1 MDILRYVE
9 EYPQRV
15 LAITDNGE
23 SIRYREINT
32 AAEVFSKEAAHQLVF
47 LLCSNS
53 PGTLLGYLGCL
64 KAGAV
69 PLLLDAHIA
78 PDLLQ
83 HLIQTYHPAFYYL
96 PHDVPEETKQILP
109 MNKTVTAIA
118 DSLLLR
124 SDTKGQELFQDLAL
138 LLTTSGSTGSPKLVR
153 LTYRNIC
160 ENARSIA
167 EYLHITDKER
177 PITMLPMSYSYG
189 MSIIN
194 SHALMGATIILSGH
208 DILTAAFWERVKR
221 ENVSSLVGIPYT
233 YQIFSRL
240 RLTEMELPA
249 LKTLTQAGGKLPYEL
264 HKKFG
269 EWSLNTGR
277 RFFVMYGQTEAA
289 PRMAYLPPDKTL
301 EKCGSMGIA
310 VPGGALKLIDE
321 TGTEITAPDTVGELV
336 YHGSNVAM
344 GYAECAEDLSKGDE
358 WHGTLHTG
366 DMAKQDSDG
375 YFFIVGRKKRFI
387 KVFGNR
393 VNLDDTE
400 RLLSTAFPDA
410 EFACIGRDDLLCVYT
425 TRKTEE
431 QHRAVSEYFAQTTRL
446 PAKVFHIFFIDAI
459 PKNTAGKKLYS
470 QLEIR

>member
-1 MDILRYVE
+1 MDILRYAE
-9 EYPQRV
+9 EDPQRV

-23 SIRYREINT
+23 TVHYSEIDT
-32 AAEVFSKEAAHQLVF
+32 AAAVFSKEAAHQLVF

-53 PGTLLGYLGCL
+53 RGTLLGYLGCL

-83 HLIQTYHPAFYYL
+83 HLIKTYRPTFYYI
-96 PHDVPEETKQILP
+96 PHDVPEETKKILP

-118 DSLLLR
+118 DSLLLQ
-124 SDTKGQELFQDLAL
+124 SDTKGPELFQDLAL

-321 TGTEITAPDTVGELV
+321 TGTEITTPDTVGELV

-400 RLLSTAFPDA
+400 RLLSAAFPDA
-410 EFACIGRDDLLCVYT
+410 EFACIGQDDLLCIYT
-425 TRKTEE
+425 TLEAEE
-431 QHRAVSEYFAQTTRL
+431 RRRAVSEYLAQTTRL

-470 QLEIR
+470 QLKIR

>member
-1 MDILRYVE
+1 MDILRYAE
-9 EYPQRV
+9 EDPQRV

-23 SIRYREINT
+23 TVHYSEIDT
-32 AAEVFSKEAAHQLVF
+32 AAAVFSKEAAHQLVF

-53 PGTLLGYLGCL
+53 RGTLLGYLGCL

-83 HLIQTYHPAFYYL
+83 HLIKTYRPAFYYI
-96 PHDVPEETKQILP
+96 PHDVPEETKKILP

-118 DSLLLR
+118 DSLLLQ
-124 SDTKGQELFQDLAL
+124 SDTKGPELFQDLAL

-344 GYAECAEDLSKGDE
+344 GYAECAKDLSKGDE

-375 YFFIVGRKKRFI
+375 YFFIVRRKKRFI

-400 RLLSTAFPDA
+400 RLLSAAFPDA
-410 EFACIGRDDLLCVYT
+410 EFACIGQDDLLCIYT
-425 TRKTEE
+425 TLEAEE
-431 QHRAVSEYFAQTTRL
+431 RHRAVSEYLAQTARL

-470 QLEIR
+470 QLKIR

>member
-1 MDILRYVE
+1 MDILRYAE
-9 EYPQRV
+9 EDPQRV

-23 SIRYREINT
+23 TVHYSEIDT
-32 AAEVFSKEAAHQLVF
+32 AAAVFSKEAAHQLVF

-53 PGTLLGYLGCL
+53 RGTLLGYLGCL

-83 HLIQTYHPAFYYL
+83 HLIKTYRPAFYYI
-96 PHDVPEETKQILP
+96 PHDVPEETKKILP

-118 DSLLLR
+118 DSLLLQ
-124 SDTKGQELFQDLAL
+124 SDTKGPELFQDLAL

-321 TGTEITAPDTVGELV
+321 TGTEITTPDTVGELV

-400 RLLSTAFPDA
+400 RLLSAAFPDA
-410 EFACIGRDDLLCVYT
+410 EFACIGQDDLLCIYT
-425 TRKTEE
+425 TLEAEE
-431 QHRAVSEYFAQTTRL
+431 RRRAVSEYLAQTTRL

-470 QLEIR
+470 QLKIR

>member
-1 MDILRYVE
+1 MDILRYVAE
-9 EYPQRV
+9 APQQV
-15 LAITDNGE
+15 LAITDSGE
-23 SIRYREINT
+23 TLHYSDINK
-32 AAEVFSKEAAHQLVF
+32 AAEAFPKTATHQLVF
-47 LLCSNS
+47 LLCRNS

-64 KAGAV
+64 KAGVV

-78 PDLLQ
+78 PDLLH
-83 HLIQTYHPAFYYL
+83 HLIQTYMPAFYYV
-96 PHDVPEETKQILP
+96 PHDLPEETQKIFP
-109 MNKTVTAIA
+109 RNTPVATIA
-118 DSLLLR
+118 GSVLLR
-124 SDTKGQELFQDLAL
+124 SDNTGPALFPDLAL

-177 PITMLPMSYSYG
+177 PVTMLPMSYSYG

-194 SHALMGATIILSGH
+194 SHVLMGATVILTGH
-208 DILTAAFWERVKR
+208 DMLTAAFWERVKQ

-233 YQIFSRL
+233 YQMFSRL

-289 PRMAYLPPDKTL
+289 PRMAYLPPDKTM

-310 VPGGALKLIDE
+310 IPHGELKLIDE
-321 TGTEITAPDTVGELV
+321 AGAEITASDTVGELV
-336 YHGSNVAM
+336 YRGQNVAM
-344 GYAECAEDLSKGDE
+344 GYAECAADLAKGDE

-366 DMAKQDSDG
+366 DIAKRDADG

-400 RLLSTAFPDA
+400 RLLATAFPSS
-410 EFACIGRDDLLCVYT
+410 EFACIGQDDLLCVYT
-425 TRKTEE
+425 TLSTEV
-431 QHRAVSEYFAQTTRL
+431 QHRAIADYLAQTTRL
-446 PAKVFHIFFIDAI
+446 PAKVFHIFFIEAI
-459 PKNTAGKKLYS
+459 PKNPAGKTLYS
-470 QLEIR
+470 QLEID

>member
-1 MDILRYVE
+1 MDILRYAE
-9 EYPQRV
+9 EDPQRV

-23 SIRYREINT
+23 TVHYSEIDT
-32 AAEVFSKEAAHQLVF
+32 AAAVFSKEAAHQLVF
-47 LLCSNS
+47 LLRSNS
-53 PGTLLGYLGCL
+53 RGTLLGYLGCL

-83 HLIQTYHPAFYYL
+83 HLIKTYRPAFYYI
-96 PHDVPEETKQILP
+96 PHDVPEETKKILP

-118 DSLLLR
+118 DSLLLQ
-124 SDTKGQELFQDLAL
+124 SDTKGPELFQDLAL

-400 RLLSTAFPDA
+400 RLLSAAFPDA
-410 EFACIGRDDLLCVYT
+410 EFACIGQDDLLCIYT
-425 TRKTEE
+425 TLEAEE
-431 QHRAVSEYFAQTTRL
+431 RHRAVSEYLAQTTRL

-470 QLEIR
+470 QLKIR

>member
-1 MDILRYVE
+1 MNEPV
-9 EYPQRV
+9 
-15 LAITDNGE
+15 IT
-23 SIRYREINT
+23 
-32 AAEVFSKEAAHQLVF
+32 
-47 LLCSNS
+47 
-53 PGTLLGYLGCL
+53 
-64 KAGAV
+64 
-69 PLLLDAHIA
+69 
-78 PDLLQ
+78 
-83 HLIQTYHPAFYYL
+83 
-96 PHDVPEETKQILP
+96 
-109 MNKTVTAIA
+109 IA
-118 DSLLLR
+118 DSVLLR
-124 SDTKGQELFQDLAL
+124 SDEKWPELFQDLAL

-177 PITMLPMSYSYG
+177 PVTMLPMSYSYG

-194 SHALMGATIILSGH
+194 SHVLMGATVILTGH
-208 DILTAAFWERVKR
+208 DILTAAFWERVKQ

-233 YQIFSRL
+233 YQMFSRL

-264 HKKFG
+264 HQKFG

-289 PRMAYLPPDKTL
+289 PRMAYLPPDKTM

-310 VPGGALKLIDE
+310 IPGGELKLIDE
-321 TGTEITAPDTVGELV
+321 TGAEITAPDTVGELV
-336 YHGSNVAM
+336 YHGPNVAM
-344 GYAECAEDLSKGDE
+344 GYAECAADLAKGDE

-366 DMAKQDSDG
+366 DMAKRDSDG

-400 RLLSTAFPDA
+400 RLLSAAFSDA
-410 EFACIGRDDLLCVYT
+410 EFACIGQDDLLCVYT
-425 TRKTEE
+425 TLKTEE
-431 QHRAVSEYFAQTTRL
+431 QHRAASEYLAQTTRL
-446 PAKVFHIFFIDAI
+446 PAKVFHIFFIEAI
-459 PKNTAGKKLYS
+459 PKNPAGKTLYS

>member
-1 MDILRYVE
+1 MELLRYAE
-9 EYPQRV
+9 EDPQRV
-15 LAITDNGE
+15 LAITDSGKTLHY
-23 SIRYREINT
+23 SEINT
-32 AAEVFSKEAAHQLVF
+32 AAAALPKEAAHQLVF
-47 LLCSNS
+47 LLCRNS

-64 KAGAV
+64 KAGVV

-83 HLIQTYHPAFYYL
+83 HLIQTYMPAFYYIPQDL
-96 PHDVPEETKQILP
+96 PEETKKILP
-109 MNKTVTAIA
+109 MNKPVTTIA
-118 DSLLLR
+118 DSILLR
-124 SDTKGQELFQDLAL
+124 SDKKGPELFQDLAL

-177 PITMLPMSYSYG
+177 PVTMLPMSYSYG

-194 SHALMGATIILSGH
+194 SHVLMGATVILTGH
-208 DILTAAFWERVKR
+208 DILTAAFWERVKQ

-233 YQIFSRL
+233 YQMFSRL

-264 HKKFG
+264 HQKFG

-289 PRMAYLPPDKTL
+289 PRMAYLPPDKTM

-310 VPGGALKLIDE
+310 IPGGELKLIDE
-321 TGTEITAPDTVGELV
+321 AGAEITASDTVGELV
-336 YHGSNVAM
+336 YHGQNVSM
-344 GYAECAEDLSKGDE
+344 GYAECATDLAKGDE
-358 WHGTLHTG
+358 WQGTLHTG
-366 DMAKQDSDG
+366 DMAKRDSDG

-387 KVFGNR
+387 KIFGNR

-400 RLLSTAFPDA
+400 RLLSAAFADA
-410 EFACIGRDDLLCVYT
+410 EFACIGQDDLLCVYT
-425 TRKTEE
+425 TLKTEE
-431 QHRAVSEYFAQTTRL
+431 QHRAVSEYLAQTTRL
-446 PAKVFHIFFIDAI
+446 PAKVFHVFFIEAI
-459 PKNTAGKKLYS
+459 PKNPAGKTLYS

>member
-1 MDILRYVE
+1 MELLRYAE
-9 EYPQRV
+9 EEPQRV
-15 LAITDNGE
+15 LAITDGG
-23 SIRYREINT
+23 SLLHYGDINE
-32 AAEVFSKEAAHQLVF
+32 AATKFSKAAVHQLAF
-47 LLCSNS
+47 LLCRNS

-64 KAGAV
+64 KAGVV

-78 PDLLQ
+78 PDLLH
-83 HLIQTYHPAFYYL
+83 HLMKTYTPAFYYV
-96 PHDVPEETKQILP
+96 PHDLPKETQKILP
-109 MNKTVTAIA
+109 MHTPVTTIA
-118 DSLLLR
+118 DSVLLR
-124 SDTKGQELFQDLAL
+124 SDNVGPALFPNLAL

-167 EYLHITDKER
+167 DYLHITDKER
-177 PITMLPMSYSYG
+177 PVTMLPMSYSYG

-194 SHALMGATIILSGH
+194 SHVLMGATIILTGH
-208 DILTAAFWERVKR
+208 DMLTAAFWERIKQ

-233 YQIFSRL
+233 YQMFSRL

-249 LKTLTQAGGKLPYEL
+249 LKTLTQAGGKLPYAL

-289 PRMAYLPPDKTL
+289 PRMAYLPPDKTM

-310 VPGGALKLIDE
+310 IPRGELTLIDE
-321 TGTEITAPDTVGELV
+321 TGEEITAPDTVGELV
-336 YHGSNVAM
+336 YHGQNVAM
-344 GYAECAEDLSKGDE
+344 GYAECATDLAKGDE

-366 DMAKQDSDG
+366 DMAKQDTEG

-400 RLLSTAFPDA
+400 RLLATAFPNA
-410 EFACIGRDDLLCVYT
+410 EFACVGQDDLLCVYT
-425 TRKTEE
+425 TLITEE
-431 QHRAVSEYFAQTTRL
+431 QHRAISEYLAQTTQL
-446 PAKVFHIFFIDAI
+446 PAKVFHVFFIETI
-459 PKNTAGKKLYS
+459 PKNPAGKTLYS
-470 QLEIR
+470 QLAIG

>member
-1 MDILRYVE
+1 MDILRYAE
-9 EYPQRV
+9 EDPQRV

-23 SIRYREINT
+23 TVHYSEIDT
-32 AAEVFSKEAAHQLVF
+32 AAAVFSKEAAHQLVF

-53 PGTLLGYLGCL
+53 RGTLLGYLGCL

-78 PDLLQ
+78 SDLLQ
-83 HLIQTYHPAFYYL
+83 HLIKTYRPAFYYI
-96 PHDVPEETKQILP
+96 PHDVPEETKKILP
-109 MNKTVTAIA
+109 MNKTVTAMA
-118 DSLLLR
+118 DSLLLQ
-124 SDTKGQELFQDLAL
+124 SDTKGPELFQDLAL

-321 TGTEITAPDTVGELV
+321 TGTEITTPDTVGELV

-400 RLLSTAFPDA
+400 RLLSAAFPDA
-410 EFACIGRDDLLCVYT
+410 EFACIGQDDLLCIYT
-425 TRKTEE
+425 TLEAEE
-431 QHRAVSEYFAQTTRL
+431 RHRAVSEYLAQTTRL

-470 QLEIR
+470 QLKIR

>member
-1 MDILRYVE
+1 MDILRYAE
-9 EYPQRV
+9 EDPQRV

-23 SIRYREINT
+23 TVHYSEIDT
-32 AAEVFSKEAAHQLVF
+32 AAAVFSKEAAHQLVF

-53 PGTLLGYLGCL
+53 RGTLLGYLGCL

-83 HLIQTYHPAFYYL
+83 HLIKTYRPAFYYI
-96 PHDVPEETKQILP
+96 PHDVPEETKKILP

-118 DSLLLR
+118 DSLLLQ
-124 SDTKGQELFQDLAL
+124 SDTKGPELFQDLAL

-289 PRMAYLPPDKTL
+289 PRMADLPPDKTL

-400 RLLSTAFPDA
+400 RLLSAAFPDA
-410 EFACIGRDDLLCVYT
+410 EFACIGQDDLLCIYT
-425 TRKTEE
+425 TLEAEE
-431 QHRAVSEYFAQTTRL
+431 RHRAVSEYLAQTTRL

-470 QLEIR
+470 QLKIR

>member
-1 MDILRYVE
+1 MDILRYAE
-9 EYPQRV
+9 EDPQRV

-23 SIRYREINT
+23 TVHYSEIDT
-32 AAEVFSKEAAHQLVF
+32 AAAVFSKEAAHQLVF

-53 PGTLLGYLGCL
+53 RGTLLGYLGCL
-64 KAGAV
+64 KAGVV

-83 HLIQTYHPAFYYL
+83 HLIKTYRPAFYYI
-96 PHDVPEETKQILP
+96 PHDVPEETKKILP

-118 DSLLLR
+118 DSLLLQ
-124 SDTKGQELFQDLAL
+124 SDTKGPELFQDLAL

-321 TGTEITAPDTVGELV
+321 TGTEITTPDTVGELV

-400 RLLSTAFPDA
+400 RLLSAALPDA
-410 EFACIGRDDLLCVYT
+410 EFACIGQDDLLCIYT
-425 TRKTEE
+425 TLEAEE
-431 QHRAVSEYFAQTTRL
+431 RHRAVSEYLAQTTRL

-470 QLEIR
+470 QLKIR

>member
-1 MDILRYVE
+1 MDILRYAE
-9 EYPQRV
+9 EDPQRV

-23 SIRYREINT
+23 TVHYSEIDT
-32 AAEVFSKEAAHQLVF
+32 AAAVFSKEAAHQLVF

-53 PGTLLGYLGCL
+53 RGTLLGYLGCL

-83 HLIQTYHPAFYYL
+83 HLIRTYRPAFYYI
-96 PHDVPEETKQILP
+96 PHDVPEETEKILP

-118 DSLLLR
+118 DSLLLQ
-124 SDTKGQELFQDLAL
+124 SDTKGPELFQDLAL

-358 WHGTLHTG
+358 WHGALHTG

-400 RLLSTAFPDA
+400 RLLSAAFPDA
-410 EFACIGRDDLLCVYT
+410 EFACIGQDDLLCIYT
-425 TRKTEE
+425 TLEAEE
-431 QHRAVSEYFAQTTRL
+431 RHRAVSEYLAQTTRL

-470 QLEIR
+470 QLKIR